1 MFTLKKANAMVILN
15 KIYTRTGDKGTTAL
29 GNGERT
35 EKFALRVTTYGSVDE
50 LNSNVGLATQY
61 ARESL
66 LEDLKK
72 IQNDLFD
79 LGADLCKPI
88 LKSQNNTSVSELRIS
103 SNQVARLEQQI
114 DILNAPLA
122 PLKSFVLPGG
132 SFSASQLHLCRT
144 VCRRAERYAVEL
156 ATKEEVN
163 PESLKYLNRLSDWF
177 FVVARSENEN
187 GKTDILWVP
196 GLNQQ

>member
-1 MFTLKKANAMVILN
+1 MVILN

-88 LKSQNNTSVSELRIS
+88 IKSQNNTSVSELRIS

-132 SFSASQLHLCRT
+132 SISASHLHVCRT

-156 ATKEEVN
+156 ASQELVN
-163 PESLKYLNRLSDWF
+163 TEALKYINRLSDWF
-177 FVVARSENEN
+177 FVAARSENDN
-187 GKTDILWVP
+187 GKKDTLWVP
-196 GLNQQ
+196 GSNL

>member
-1 MFTLKKANAMVILN
+1 MVILN
-15 KIYTRTGDKGTTAL
+15 KIYTRTGDEGTTAL

-35 EKFALRVTTYGSVDE
+35 EKFALRVTAYGTVDE
-50 LNSNVGLATQY
+50 LNSNVGLASQY

-88 LKSQNNTSVSELRIS
+88 LKLQNNSNVSELRIS
-103 SNQVARLEQQI
+103 SNQVSRLEQQI
-114 DILNAPLA
+114 DVLNAPLA

-132 SFSASQLHLCRT
+132 GFAASQLHLCRT

-156 ATKEEVN
+156 ASKEEVN
-163 PESLKYLNRLSDWF
+163 QESLKYLNRLSDWF
-177 FVVARSENEN
+177 FVAARSENEN
-187 GKTDILWVP
+187 GKTDTLWVP